1 MSSFAF
7 VPTALAAVLIAVPA
21 AAAEIRDHPKVVLEL
36 FTSQGCSSCPAA
48 DAKLIELQNLRGHL
62 HCILLV
68 SHQEEFAEAFP
79 DGYRFE
85 LHDGATKVT
94 RFVR

>member
-48 DAKLIELQNLRGHL
+48 DAKLIELQKA
-62 HCILLV
+62 
-68 SHQEEFAEAFP
+68 EE
-79 DGYRFE
+79 R
-85 LHDGATKVT
+85 
-94 RFVR
+94 